1 MLVDDCRM
9 KAKTFSGL
17 RQIAFGDY
25 GILDLGLI
33 QGRAQSGGLH
43 CGPGSRRD
51 GGRVIAALLR
61 ERTTVLR
68 NIDATEAA
76 SYPGHS

>member
-1 MLVDDCRM
+1 MNMLVDDCRM

-25 GILDLGLI
+25 GILDVGLI
-33 QGRAQSGGLH
+33 QGRAQSGGLR

-51 GGRVIAALLR
+51 GGRVIAALPS
-61 ERTTVLR
+61 VG
-68 NIDATEAA
+68 ATRD
-76 SYPGHS
+76 SRL

>member
-1 MLVDDCRM
+1 MNMLVDDCRM

-33 QGRAQSGGLH
+33 QGLGFMLAPFTPRSGVIPPLRG
-43 CGPGSRRD
+43 GKRR
-51 GGRVIAALLR
+51 
-61 ERTTVLR
+61 
-68 NIDATEAA
+68 
-76 SYPGHS
+76 

>member
-33 QGRAQSGGLH
+33 QSRAQSGGLH
-43 CGPGSRRD
+43 CGHGSWRD
-51 GGRVIAALLR
+51 GGRLITALSSVRVSRDSRL
-61 ERTTVLR
+61 
-68 NIDATEAA
+68 
-76 SYPGHS
+76 

>member
-33 QGRAQSGGLH
+33 QGRAQSGGLL
-43 CGPGSRRD
+43 CGAG
-51 GGRVIAALLR
+51 
-61 ERTTVLR
+61 
-68 NIDATEAA
+68 
-76 SYPGHS
+76 

>member
-33 QGRAQSGGLH
+33 QGRAQSGGLL

-51 GGRVIAALLR
+51 GGRVIAAFPS
-61 ERTTVLR
+61 VG
-68 NIDATEAA
+68 ATRD
-76 SYPGHS
+76 SRLSLGFRVRV

>member
-25 GILDLGLI
+25 GIFDLGLI
-33 QGRAQSGGLH
+33 QGRAQSGGLLCAH
-43 CGPGSRRD
+43 GRWRVASIGRR
-51 GGRVIAALLR
+51 
-61 ERTTVLR
+61 E
-68 NIDATEAA
+68 
-76 SYPGHS
+76 

>member
-25 GILDLGLI
+25 GIFDLGLI
-33 QGRAQSGGLH
+33 QGRAQSSGLLS
-43 CGPGSRRD
+43 GPGSRRD
-51 GGRVIAALLR
+51 GGRGLGFRV
-61 ERTTVLR
+61 
-68 NIDATEAA
+68 
-76 SYPGHS
+76 